1 MNRLWLLAL
10 TAALFTTAC
19 RMEANVLIDLNPDES
34 GSFEVEL
41 GLDEELQTQISEQ
54 LGVTIDFGDLLS
66 GGVTDQ
72 PGAAVTQRTDGDMS
86 FSGARFSFNNQ
97 AELQEVLSA
106 GAGDGGDVT
115 VVWSDDSVTI
125 DAFLGG
131 SAAGLGLGGLAD
143 GFGNLGGGLDLDGLD
158 VAGGLALADAF
169 FSGSVIV
176 SMPGEITSHNANRV
190 MDDGRLQWDLTLDG
204 SDTIIS
210 ATSDRSG
217 GGGGF
222 PLWALILIVVTL
234 LAVVLWMVS
243 LQRRRDSALAA
254 VDAIAAPPEP
264 AGWEDAGSVDSTEPS
279 SGNASEDDP
288 A

>member
-10 TAALFTTAC
+10 IAALFTTAC

-41 GLDEELQTQISEQ
+41 GLDEELQTLISEQ
-54 LGVTIDFGDLLS
+54 SGVTIDFGDLLS
-66 GGVTDQ
+66 GGVTDL

-86 FSGARFSFNNQ
+86 FSGARFPFNNQ
-97 AELQEVLSA
+97 AELQEVLGA
-106 GAGDGGDVT
+106 GAGDSGDIT
-115 VVWSDDSVTI
+115 VVWTDESVTI

-131 SAAGLGLGGLAD
+131 SATGLGLGGLTD
-143 GFGNLGGGLDLDGLD
+143 GFGDLGGGLDLDGL
-158 VAGGLALADAF
+158 GLVDNF

-190 MDDGRLQWDLTLDG
+190 MDDGRLQWGLTLDG

-217 GGGGF
+217 SGGGF
-222 PLWALILIVVTL
+222 PLWALILIVLTL
-234 LAVVLWMVS
+234 LAVLLWMVS
-243 LQRRRDSALAA
+243 LQRRRNSARAV

-279 SGNASEDDP
+279 SDTASDDDP